1 MKNNAPKNGTSGI
14 NIQVPRGWFRIEETQ
29 FRDLSST
36 PIGTRD
42 LDILI
47 EDGKKNLSGEFDV
60 HSEFAVNSHLLQ
72 SNKEHKNRVF
82 TLEKREN
89 KKDKTVS
96 YWFVP
101 VNPGKT
107 NKEYPAFVL
116 QRVVLPELPKTSRLV
131 ARMRK
136 TARNILLPLGTAATI
151 AWASVAVKETLNYR
165 EVESGDK
172 LKYTIVED
180 PAIQKQPTINIVEIP
195 STENVPTAPEEE
207 IEVEKPEEIK
217 NIYKVKKWDTMSGI
231 AKHFNVALKTLLTLN
246 NLTEDSVIEVGQEI
260 NLGDLVKPEEKKLAA
275 WLTKKEHV
283 ALILAECDRQK
294 VSSKAQIAYILATAE
309 HESWYFTRMIEKADW
324 AQYDWRKVLWNT
336 EPGDGEFFKWKGY
349 VQLTGRAKYTLYDGI
364 LKKEWLLSW
373 EESILKNPELVTK
386 PEIAVFILVH
396 GMING
401 KFGFI
406 KIKWKNGET
415 ISTKPAKLWDFIN
428 EKQQDW
434 EGARYTVNGQDK
446 KEDIAK
452 MAQEILKTL

>member
-14 NIQVPRGWFRIEETQ
+14 NIQVPRGWFRIEEAQ
-29 FRDLSST
+29 FRDLSAT
-36 PIGTRD
+36 PTGTRD

-60 HSEFAVNSHLLQ
+60 HSDFAVNSHLLR

-101 VNPGKT
+101 VNPGKN

-180 PAIQKQPTINIVEIP
+180 PAIQKQPAINIVEIP
-195 STENVPTAPEEE
+195 STENVPTAPEKE
-207 IEVEKPEEIK
+207 IEVEKPEEMK
-217 NIYKVKKWDTMSGI
+217 NIYTVKKWDTMSAI
-231 AKHFNVALKTLLTLN
+231 AKHFNVDLKALLALN
-246 NLTEDSVIEVGQEI
+246 NLTEDSVIEIGDEI
-260 NLGDLVKPEEKKLAA
+260 NLGNLVELEKGEKKLTA
-275 WLTKKEHV
+275 WLTRTEHF
-283 ALILAECDRQK
+283 ALILAECDAQN
-294 VSSKAQIAYILATAE
+294 VTNKAQRAYILATAQ
-309 HESWYFTRMIEKADW
+309 HETDYLKTMEEYASWKA
-324 AQYDWRKVLWNT
+324 YNWRSDLWNT
-336 EPGDGEFFKWKGY
+336 EPGDGPFFKWRGY
-349 VQLTGRAKYTLYDGI
+349 WQLTGRINYTEYDSL
-364 LKKEWLLSW
+364 LKKAWLI
-373 EESILKNPELVTK
+373 EESQSILTNPEITEQ
-386 PEIAVFILVH
+386 PEIAAYIVVH
-396 GMING
+396 GMIHG
-401 KFGFI
+401 TF
-406 KIKWKNGET
+406 
-415 ISTKPAKLWDFIN
+415 TKRKLGTYIN
-428 EKQQDW
+428 DKKQDW
-434 EGARYTVNGQDK
+434 EGARKCVNWTDK
-446 KEDIAK
+446 DTKIANEAKEL
-452 MAQEILKTL
+452 LKTL